1 MFKLAPIKQSNQAFI
16 SPPPP
21 PKAPITLEDNTV
33 LLHHSFKPM
42 FAESDS
48 DPNKNEHPLT
58 I

>member
-48 DPNKNEHPLT
+48 DPNENEHPLT
-58 I
+58 L